1 MPPNEA
7 ETPVELIR
15 ALTPARKLEIAHG
28 LWQTAWEL
36 TTAGVRAREP
46 GLSESEVTARVREI
60 FLRASA

>member
-1 MPPNEA
+1 MPPNEV

-15 ALTPARKLEIAHG
+15 ALTPERKLEVAHG

-36 TTAGVRAREP
+36 TTAGVRTREP
-46 GLSESEVTARVREI
+46 SLSESEVRARVREL

>member
-15 ALTPARKLEIAHG
+15 ALTPARKLEIVHG

-36 TTAGVRAREP
+36 TTAGVRTREP
-46 GLSESEVTARVREI
+46 DLSESDVTARVREI

>member
-15 ALTPARKLEIAHG
+15 AMTPARKLEIVHG

-60 FLRASA
+60 FLSASA

>member
-1 MPPNEA
+1 MPPNEV

-15 ALTPARKLEIAHG
+15 ALTPERKLEIVHG